1 MKIKEWLEEVIK
13 NNFPS
18 EDRQKELAWKYW
30 NCSDNIIDGINR
42 KIQYIVEKLDKD
54 IIENYTIELWN
65 ELRKE
70 NYGGT
75 YTFIH
80 LIGNKNILITKQ
92 DFTMMYK
99 YNVYEGNTEYKHI
112 IGIEEELDLV
122 KWLNENL

>member
-1 MKIKEWLEEVIK
+1 MKIKEWLEEVNR

-18 EDRQKELAWKYW
+18 EERQKELAWKYW
-30 NCSDNIIDGINR
+30 HCSDNLIDCINR
-42 KIQYIVEKLDKD
+42 KVQSIVGRLNQN

-80 LIGNKNILITKQ
+80 LVGNKNILITKQ
-92 DFTMMYK
+92 DFTKMYK
-99 YNVYEGNTEYKHI
+99 YNVYDGNTEDNHI
-112 IGIEEELDLV
+112 IGIEEEQDLV